1 MEVLAIIAVLW
12 ILCALIAAGFLEQAP
27 RKPYQPPRKG
37 K

>member
-1 MEVLAIIAVLW
+1 MEVLVILVIIWVLCV
-12 ILCALIAAGFLEQAP
+12 LVAGFLEQAP

>member
-1 MEVLAIIAVLW
+1 MEVLFILAIIW
-12 ILCALIAAGFLEQAP
+12 ILCALIAAVCEQAP

>member
-1 MEVLAIIAVLW
+1 MEVLVIIAIIWV
-12 ILCALIAAGFLEQAP
+12 LCALAAGCLEQAP